1 MIYGSDEA
9 RALALRTL
17 GGDGKLKTSSGNLLP
32 LNTFGLDNGTGG
44 SVDPTKFYVAG
55 DLRANDEI
63 GLTAVHTLMMR
74 EHNRLA
80 EQIAIVNPSWD
91 DEAIYQRARKLVGA
105 EIQVITFNEFLPAL
119 LGDAAPSITG
129 TYDANSS
136 AAILSE
142 FSTALLWSTTSA
154 TFSSAKRRPDLSW
167 PLCVVDGW
175 TEKAEPRR
183 LLLTWFWHG
192 QGEPGAGSHPA
203 AVLSCVVYDFALPG
217 PIFCRVQLR
226 SSLPFHL
233 LRRPSGA
240 S

>member
-1 MIYGSDEA
+1 MKPFLRSNYDSSTGISSPREQINEITSYLDASMIYGSDEA

-142 FSTALLWSTTSA
+142 FSTALFRVGHTM
-154 TFSSAKRRPDLSW
+154 LS
-167 PLCVVDGW
+167 PQLM
-175 TEKAEPRR
+175 
-183 LLLTWFWHG
+183 
-192 QGEPGAGSHPA
+192 
-203 AVLSCVVYDFALPG
+203 
-217 PIFCRVQLR
+217 RVQNDGATER
-226 SSLPFHL
+226 QHPVATCSCEMPSS
-233 LRRPSGA
+233 RWKT
-240 S
+240 

>member
-32 LNTFGLDNGTGG
+32 LNTFGLDNGIGG
-44 SVDPTKFYVAG
+44 AVDPTKFYVAG
-55 DLRANDEI
+55 DLRANEQI

-80 EQIAIVNPSWD
+80 EQIAIVTGWD

-129 TYDANSS
+129 AYDANSS

-142 FSTALLWSTTSA
+142 FSTGIVPGRSYHALAAIDACAERRNGST
-154 TFSSAKRRPDLSW
+154 RRPRALARCLLPDGKSEWRGRTGILSQ
-167 PLCVVDGW
+167 
-175 TEKAEPRR
+175 R
-183 LLLTWFWHG
+183 
-192 QGEPGAGSHPA
+192 AG
-203 AVLSCVVYDFALPG
+203 
-217 PIFCRVQLR
+217 LR
-226 SSLPFHL
+226 QTTGS
-233 LRRPSGA
+233 
-240 S
+240 